1 MLPSMIKDS
10 LRQFNEDLM
19 PRHFFTLLAVSF
31 GVLALSA
38 PAWAYLKTSD
48 FPVLDRK
55 VTMPKEVF
63 FEQSELTK
71 IEPVGNSSLNYSV
84 RIPRGWT
91 QLASAPVSEV
101 DLSAEIFTDISTFIS
116 PARGDTRSQ
125 FRVRTLKLNHM
136 VSAENWFLNY
146 VLSIGS
152 TIDGILIKNDRRLEA
167 EYTVLDGGTSYK
179 VRASAQVSGSKIVVG
194 EYMVP
199 SDYAE
204 QEHDQLI
211 WTITSFYLTQP
222 DTTPIE
228 PSETYTFVDIVKFDY
243 PQSWILYSPA
253 ITTIDRM
260 EASLINLKGIDREA
274 AKKMDMD
281 TLKLDG
287 RVDVRVISKT
297 LGTTEQQEIGFL
309 KDSLKQK
316 NLEIG
321 DLIESIKGIKLNSG
335 IQKSQID
342 AYKVGSADPKLARY
356 ELWAGFLETEGRY
369 YIITLLT
376 VGREEDFYTW
386 AQNIETFKF
395 ALQTLSPVNDEED
408 N

>member
-1 MLPSMIKDS
+1 MSRRFLS
-10 LRQFNEDLM
+10 
-19 PRHFFTLLAVSF
+19 LLALTLSTLTF
-31 GVLALSA
+31 SA
-38 PAWAYLKTSD
+38 PAWAYLRTAD

-71 IEPVGNSSLNYSV
+71 VEPEGNSSLNYSV

-91 QLASAPVSEV
+91 QLPAAPVSEV

-204 QEHDQLI
+204 QEHDQQI
-211 WTITSFYLTQP
+211 WTITSFYLTKP

-243 PQSWILYSPA
+243 PQTWLLYSPA

-281 TLKLDG
+281 QLRLDG
-287 RVDVRVISKT
+287 RVDVRVVSKT
-297 LGTTEQQEIGFL
+297 LGTTEQQEIEFL

-321 DLIESIKGIKLNSG
+321 DLIEPVKGMKLNEG
-335 IQKSQID
+335 ILKSKID
-342 AYKVGSADPKLARY
+342 VYKVKSLDPKLARY
-356 ELWAGFLETEGRY
+356 ELWAAMLETEGRFY
-369 YIITLLT
+369 AITLLT
-376 VGREEDFYTW
+376 MGREEDFYTW

-395 ALQTLSPVNDEED
+395 VLRTLSPVNDED
-408 N
+408 QD